1 MLFTLFK
8 TVFILKH
15 IICFYRTCIYSCM
28 LRMVLE
34 FGELLLTVSTEIL
47 FQWTNI
53 VAWQQMPAFWGIAAN
68 LQETLVVFVFV
79 FNLFFVCFLI
89 SRDGR
94 GIGKLWITPS
104 CSSSE
109 VSYSISIKKK
119 KTMILVK
126 CRREKEKSV
135 HFFNTLI

>member
-1 MLFTLFK
+1 
-8 TVFILKH
+8 
-15 IICFYRTCIYSCM
+15 M

-94 GIGKLWITPS
+94 GIGKIGRAH
-104 CSSSE
+104 
-109 VSYSISIKKK
+109 V
-119 KTMILVK
+119 
-126 CRREKEKSV
+126 
-135 HFFNTLI
+135 